1 MCKEGGQVIATGG
14 GSVLSLENVRN
25 MRQNG
30 TVIFIKRD
38 IAKLATEGRPLSQG
52 GDLEVMY
59 KRRLPFYM
67 AAADTV
73 MENI

>member
-1 MCKEGGQVIATGG
+1 MIATGG

-38 IAKLATEGRPLSQG
+38 IDKLPIEGRPLSQAC
-52 GDLEVMY
+52 DLEEMY
-59 KRRLPFYM
+59 KERLPLYQ

-73 MENI
+73 LENI